1 MKKMLNGKWINVFKV
16 DETRTSWG
24 YTYNLYT
31 SDSVYYVT
39 ESDASDEVIELGKFD
54 NDESAIEEFKKYM
67 EELEKEIS
75 EEN

>member
-16 DETRTSWG
+16 DETRTSWD